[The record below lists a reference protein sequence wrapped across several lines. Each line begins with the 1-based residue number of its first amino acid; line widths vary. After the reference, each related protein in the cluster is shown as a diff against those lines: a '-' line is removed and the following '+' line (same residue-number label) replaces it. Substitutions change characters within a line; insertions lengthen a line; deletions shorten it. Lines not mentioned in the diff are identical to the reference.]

1 MSTYS
6 KKWFSYQ
13 NRCLNKRNFFLTA
26 SKLNKGQ
33 YAFANAVEDR
43 NIIGPW
49 QRCKI
54 LSETKTGFEVQFNER
69 VAGVKEIPKYNL
81 AFGTSPNIDDL
92 LPGKRVIAKRC
103 SDKISMQLEY
113 KLLISR
119 NESFYAG
126 IAAPENHNDQK
137 SISTRLIFFDDGHVE
152 YVSIRNIRMVYDNCG
167 HSFAHANAET
177 YFEHLLNTDINIS
190 DMLTLEV
197 NDKIVVE
204 CDGDWLNAV
213 VIKVDRSLVRIL
225 FQKLFRYE
233 WIYVGSPRIKKIQ
246 RKKTLDSF
254 DSDAVISHDEH
265 DDVIGPFP
273 SFEDLEVPVQE
284 IENTISIKST
294 DHQLSFEVNPNHLCS
309 NKCVSNAESI
319 DANEFGAFSRPL
331 QCGWKRLKKSHVTY
345 VSPCGKEF
353 KVIKRIDE
361 YLIRTKSSLLID
373 YFTFNLKMDCTKQ
386 YARDIFGFKMICD
399 VSTQKQKTFIE

>member
-1 MSTYS
+1 MSQQKEFSSTY
-6 KKWFSYQ
+6 F
-13 NRCLNKRNFFLTA
+13 LLTA
-26 SKLNKGQ
+26 FKLNKGQ
-33 YAFANAVEDR
+33 YAFANAVQDR

-69 VAGVKEIPKYNL
+69 VAGIKVIPKYNL

-103 SDKISMQLEY
+103 SEKISMQLEY
-113 KLLISR
+113 KLLINR

-152 YVSIRNIRMVYDNCG
+152 YVPIRNIRIVYDNCG

-177 YFEHLLNTDINIS
+177 YFKHLLSTDNKS
-190 DMLTLEV
+190 DMLTLKAD
-197 NDKIVVE
+197 DKIVVE

-246 RKKTLDSF
+246 RKKNENSF
-254 DSDAVISHDEH
+254 ESDAIISHDEH
-265 DDVIGPFP
+265 DELIGPFTL
-273 SFEDLEVPVQE
+273 FEDLEVPVQE

-294 DHQLSFEVNPNHLCS
+294 HHQLSFKVNPNHLCS

-319 DANEFGAFSRPL
+319 DASEFGAFYRPL
-331 QCGWKRLKKSHVTY
+331 QCGWKRLKKPHVTY

-353 KVIKRIDE
+353 KGIKRIDE

-373 YFTFNLKMDCTKQ
+373 YFTFNLKVDCTKQ
-386 YARDIFGFKMICD
+386 YARNIFDFKMICV
-399 VSTQKQKTFIE
+399 VSIYVETRNIHSMEN